1 MADDFSGRYGDLL
14 TGSYDC
20 VDRVVLNAFFP
31 MGHNPGGFRCWWRR
45 LHDGSDDQLDD
56 THLMRMAGRFAR
68 RVKAWGAANGVPVI
82 FCKAGERK
90 HLIAEDYRDTHS
102 VGPGV
107 FLILVA
113 KAPATVWKVTRSA
126 RGVITSLEKKREYI
140 YHYSFHIIDPAFG
153 HMTIKMSGHPPFG
166 AQVILNGHEY
176 VACHAQAEGIGFAK
190 EGNCFTEIADPQRLA
205 QVADAWPQQA
215 AIGRL
220 GQVCDR
226 WIYSAC
232 LCFGLDLAE
241 QQRSG
246 FRYGYSV
253 YQAEYSRNL
262 LFRSGAQMEDLF
274 DRILDRTRSR
284 LDIPAIRTLF
294 GLKTRPHHNRKH
306 GPPPQEIVIEK
317 PRYGLSWFRIT
328 FGRLQ
333 LKAYTKGEHVLR
345 FEATVHNAKELRCRR
360 SLENFAEI
368 ITLLA
373 GMADRFATA
382 LDCADT
388 GFLPDGVLDQ
398 LPLPTQTGTRRIAGV
413 DLTKPRIRAALSA
426 VLALAPAP
434 GGFTVAEHAARVR
447 AISGHDGYTTRQ
459 AAYDL
464 RKLRGKQLAG
474 KPGRTRRY
482 HVPPHAARIIS
493 ALLTLRDH
501 VIGPILAG
509 VRSPRMGRKPKIWTA
524 IDRDYEIL
532 HIGMQT
538 LFSHLGIAAPPATGG
553 IDDILSI
560 RFPQVARSAA
570 G

>member
-1 MADDFSGRYGDLL
+1 MADDFSERYGDLIN
-14 TGSYDC
+14 GSYDC
-20 VDRVVLNAFFP
+20 VDRVVLNAWFP
-31 MGHNPGGFRCWWRR
+31 MGVNPGGLRTWWRR
-45 LHDGSDDQLDD
+45 LHGSDDQLDS

-68 RVKAWGAANGVPVI
+68 RVKAWAAASGVPLI

-90 HLIAEDYRDTHS
+90 HLIAEDYLETH
-102 VGPGV
+102 VVTTGV
-107 FLILVA
+107 FLILAA
-113 KAPATVWKVTRSA
+113 KAPATVWKVHRSA
-126 RGVITSLEKKREYI
+126 RGVITNIEKKREYV
-140 YHYSFHIIDPAFG
+140 YHYSFHIMDPAFG
-153 HMTIKMSGHPPFG
+153 HLTIKMSGHPPFG

-176 VACHAQAEGIGFAK
+176 VAVAAQAEGIGFTK

-205 QVADAWPQQA
+205 RVADAWPQHA

-241 QQRSG
+241 QERSG
-246 FRYGYSV
+246 FRYAYSV

-262 LFRSGAQMEDLF
+262 LFKSGVQMENLF
-274 DRILDRTRSR
+274 DLVLDRTRSR

-294 GLKTRPHHNRKH
+294 GLKTRPHRTRKA
-306 GPPPQEIVIEK
+306 GPPAQEIVIEK
-317 PRYGLSWFRIT
+317 PRYGLSWFRIS

-345 FEATVHNAKELRCRR
+345 FEATVHNTRELRCRR

-388 GFLPDGVLDQ
+388 GFLPDGVLDV
-398 LPLPTQTGTRRIAGV
+398 LPLPAQAGLRRVAGI
-413 DLTKPRIRAALSA
+413 DLNKPRIRAALSA
-426 VLALAPAP
+426 ALALAPAP
-434 GGFTVAEHAARVR
+434 GGFTVTEHAARVR
-447 AISGHDGYTTRQ
+447 QITGQDGYTTRQ

-464 RKLRGKQLAG
+464 RKLRGKQLVD

-482 HVPPHAARIIS
+482 HVPPPAARTIS

-501 VIGPILAG
+501 VIAPILAG

-524 IDRDYEIL
+524 ADRDYETL
-532 HIGMQT
+532 RIGMQT
-538 LFSHLGIAAPPATGG
+538 LFRHVGIETQPAAA
-553 IDDILSI
+553 
-560 RFPQVARSAA
+560 
-570 G
+570 